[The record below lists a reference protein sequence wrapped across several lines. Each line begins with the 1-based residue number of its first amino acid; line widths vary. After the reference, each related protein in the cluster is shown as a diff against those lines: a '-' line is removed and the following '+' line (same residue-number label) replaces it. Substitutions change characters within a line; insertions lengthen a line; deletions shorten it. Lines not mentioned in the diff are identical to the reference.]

1 MFGKFFYIIL
11 LSVVLSSF
19 PQTLSADTYRILF
32 LNTASIKIN
41 GNNLTV
47 GCTFNSN
54 DNIAWDHES
63 QAVKVM
69 NLSSNKIMVL
79 TSRDFTNKNSHS
91 IDSYLIYT
99 EHLSTRDS
107 EKGYS
112 NSTMYMLDEISI
124 PNFGN
129 DKYADNIFVK
139 FTTYRGPKKVRLNI
153 DSRGN
158 LIIPREIFGNITK
171 PIKVQIVM
179 TENLQDLCLVENM
192 TIILLP
198 CNLQAN

>member
-1 MFGKFFYIIL
+1 MFGKYFYIIL
-11 LSVVLSSF
+11 FAVVLSSF

-32 LNTASIKIN
+32 LNTESIKIN

-54 DNIAWDHES
+54 DNITWNNES

-69 NLSSNKIMVL
+69 NLTSNKIMVL
-79 TSRDFTNKNSHS
+79 TSKDFTNRNSHS

-99 EHLSTRDS
+99 EHLSTRDA
-107 EKGYS
+107 KNGYN

-129 DKYADNIFVK
+129 NRYAENIFIK
-139 FTTYRGPKKVRLNI
+139 FTTYRGPKKVRLNL
-153 DSRGN
+153 DSNGD

-171 PIKVQIVM
+171 PVKVQIVI
-179 TENLQDLCLVENM
+179 TENMQDLCLVENM
-192 TIILLP
+192 TIIPLP
-198 CNLQAN
+198 VTL

>member
-1 MFGKFFYIIL
+1 MFSKYFYIIL
-11 LSVVLSSF
+11 FSVVLSFF

-32 LNTASIKIN
+32 LNTESIKIN

-54 DNIAWDHES
+54 DNITWDNES

-79 TSRDFTNKNSHS
+79 TSKDFTNKNSHS

-99 EHLSTRDS
+99 EHLSTRDA
-107 EKGYS
+107 KNGYN

-129 DKYADNIFVK
+129 DRYAENIFVK
-139 FTTYRGPKKVRLNI
+139 FTTYRGPKKVRLSI
-153 DSRGN
+153 DSNGN

-171 PIKVQIVM
+171 PVKVQIVI
-179 TENLQDLCLVENM
+179 TENMQDLCLVENM
-192 TIILLP
+192 TITLLP
-198 CNLQAN
+198 ITL